1 MKELLEYPR
10 AALTVLLALTSILFL
25 PLAGQ
30 AAPPADLQE
39 RLTDVDSFLSSDSS
53 SEIKTILDDTLDKG
67 VNLYVVFVD
76 DFSGM
81 DSTDWCVASAR
92 NSDVPDSA
100 IVYAVATEAR
110 RYALCQGPTAQVSS
124 GNVARAGEIAA
135 GELSAKPLDN
145 KSVINAT
152 RTLGNELVAKLNDGS
167 GSSSTDSDSSGSTTT
182 IGVAEGLI
190 LFFLLAVIII
200 IITGVSMAFRS
211 RRLKK
216 QRALVEQTAQGRL
229 DQAAVELM
237 NADDEVR
244 AARDDYSFARAQFGE
259 LKTEKFAE
267 ALKKAED
274 LIAQAFVIHK
284 ESENAASEGEKHNI
298 ANRITEL
305 TQEVKTILAD
315 HIQEFSTLRD
325 LESNVDKAIA
335 DLRTRIGEATV
346 QNQRAREEIKT
357 LKLTYSEQ
365 SLRSI
370 LNNPDQASKLLAA
383 ATDAL
388 DTANEHVDSD
398 RSEALFH
405 VNLAQRTFGQAMV
418 QIQEVMDASNDLSQ
432 ARTRLTAAIASISS
446 DIEDVKRLASDDSA
460 FEPLVADAR
469 DAIAAGTA
477 AKKGSGDPLAAL
489 SQLRTAEDALDTA
502 LNPLRDQE
510 ARQTHTEEK
519 LVQRFEEVDD
529 AIQRADVYVST
540 NRGIA
545 SQRSRRLIAEAKR
558 HRDDAARIYKEDS
571 DQAFDL
577 LREAKAEAEASID
590 DIFSGKQSYSSR
602 DSGGI
607 DLGSLILG
615 GILFGGGGSSSSSGS
630 SWGSSSGWGS
640 SGGFSGGFSG
650 GGWSSSGSGS
660 F

>member
-1 MKELLEYPR
+1 MKQLLEYPR
-10 AALTVLLALTSILFL
+10 AVLAVLIALTSILL
-25 PLAGQ
+25 VPVTGY
-30 AAPPADLQE
+30 AAPPANLE
-39 RLTDVDSFLSSDSS
+39 SRLTDVDGFLSSDAT
-53 SEIKTILDDTLDKG
+53 SEIQMILDQTLENG
-67 VNLYVVFVD
+67 INLYVAFTD

-81 DSTDWCVASAR
+81 DSTDWCVISAR
-92 NSDVPDSA
+92 DSDVPDSA

-110 RYALCQGPTAQVSS
+110 RYALCQGPTAEVSS

-135 GELSAKPLDN
+135 RELSAKPLDN
-145 KSVINAT
+145 PSVVNAT
-152 RTLGNELVAKLNDGS
+152 RVLGDELVAKLKGDSETSSTGTTS
-167 GSSSTDSDSSGSTTT
+167 SSSTSDPVGT
-182 IGVAEGLI
+182 
-190 LFFLLAVIII
+190 LAFIVVIVIIFVLVAGI
-200 IITGVSMAFRS
+200 SLAIRS
-211 RRLKK
+211 RRLRK
-216 QRALVEQTAQGRL
+216 QRTLIEQTAQSRL

-244 AARDDYSFARAQFGE
+244 AARDDYAFARAQFGE
-259 LKTEKFAE
+259 LKTEKFAD
-267 ALKKAED
+267 ALKEAED
-274 LIAQAFVIHK
+274 LIARAFVIHK
-284 ESENAASEGEKHNI
+284 ESETAASEGEKHNV

-305 TQEVKTILAD
+305 TQQVKTILAD
-315 HIQEFSTLRD
+315 HIEQFSALRA
-325 LESNVDKAIA
+325 LESNVEKSIA
-335 DLRTRIGEATV
+335 DLRVRIDEATV
-346 QNQRAREEIKT
+346 QNKRAQEEIKS

-370 LNNPDQASKLLAA
+370 LNNPGQASKLLAA

-388 DTANEHVDSD
+388 DTAAEYVESD

-432 ARTRLTAAIASISS
+432 AGTRLTAAIASISS
-446 DIEDVKRLASDDSA
+446 DINDVKRLASDDSA
-460 FEPLVADAR
+460 FVPLVDDAR
-469 DAIAAGTA
+469 AAIAAGTA
-477 AKKGSGDPLAAL
+477 AKNGNGDPLAAL

-502 LNPLRDQE
+502 LDPLRDRE
-510 ARQTHTEEK
+510 TRETHTEHK
-519 LVQRFEEVDD
+519 LIQRFEEVDD

-545 SQRSRRLIAEAKR
+545 SHRSRRLIAEAKR
-558 HRDDAARIYKEDS
+558 HRDDAARIYQEDS
-571 DQAFDL
+571 EKAFDL

-590 DIFSGKQSYSSR
+590 DIFSGHHTYSSR

-607 DLGSLILG
+607 DIGSLILG
-615 GILFGGGGSSSSSGS
+615 GILFGGGSSGGSSSS

>member
-81 DSTDWCVASAR
+81 DSTDWCVSSAR

-388 DTANEHVDSD
+388 DTADEHVDSD

>member
-1 MKELLEYPR
+1 MKQLLEYPR
-10 AALTVLLALTSILFL
+10 TALTVLITLTSIFLL

-39 RLTDVDSFLSSDSS
+39 RLTDVDGFLSNDSVS
-53 SEIKTILDDTLDKG
+53 QVQSILDDTLDKG
-67 VNLYVVFVD
+67 VNLYVVFAD

-145 KSVINAT
+145 ESVINAT

-167 GSSSTDSDSSGSTTT
+167 GSSSTDSDSTTT
-182 IGVAEGLI
+182 IGTAEGLV
-190 LFFLLAVIII
+190 LFFVLAAIIVVV
-200 IITGVSMAFRS
+200 TGVTMAFRS

-216 QRALVEQTAQGRL
+216 QRALIEQTAQGRL

-267 ALKKAED
+267 ALKNAED

-284 ESENAASEGEKHNI
+284 ESETAVSEGEKHNI

-305 TQEVKTILAD
+305 TQEVKTILAE
-315 HIQEFSTLRD
+315 HIKEFSTLRD

-335 DLRTRIGEATV
+335 DLRTRIDEATV
-346 QNQRAREEIKT
+346 QNQRAKEEIKT

-370 LNNPDQASKLLAA
+370 LNNPDQAAKLLAA

-388 DTANEHVDSD
+388 DTAEKHVDSD
-398 RSEALFH
+398 RGESLFH

-418 QIQEVMDASNDLSQ
+418 QIREVMDASNDLSQ

-446 DIEDVKRLASDDSA
+446 DIEDVKRLAPNDEI
-460 FEPLVADAR
+460 FHPLVADAR
-469 DAIAAGTA
+469 EAIAAGTA

-510 ARQTHTEEK
+510 ARQSHTQQK
-519 LVQRFEEVDD
+519 LMERFEEVDD

-571 DQAFDL
+571 DRAFDL

-590 DIFSGKQSYSSR
+590 DIFGGKQSYSSR

-615 GILFGGGGSSSSSGS
+615 GILFGGGGSSGSSS

-650 GGWSSSGSGS
+650 GGWSSSGSSS

>member
-1 MKELLEYPR
+1 MKQLLEYPR
-10 AALTVLLALTSILFL
+10 TALTVLIALTSIFLL

-39 RLTDVDSFLSSDSS
+39 RLTDVDGFLSNDSVS
-53 SEIKTILDDTLDKG
+53 QVQSILDDTLDKG
-67 VNLYVVFVD
+67 VNLYVVFAD

-145 KSVINAT
+145 ESVINAT

-167 GSSSTDSDSSGSTTT
+167 GSSSTDSDSTTT
-182 IGVAEGLI
+182 IGTAEGLV
-190 LFFLLAVIII
+190 LFFVLAAIIVVV
-200 IITGVSMAFRS
+200 TGVTMAFRS

-216 QRALVEQTAQGRL
+216 QRALIEQTAQGRL

-267 ALKKAED
+267 ALKNAED

-284 ESENAASEGEKHNI
+284 ESETAVSEGEKHNI

-305 TQEVKTILAD
+305 TQEVKTILAE
-315 HIQEFSTLRD
+315 HIKEFSTLRD

-335 DLRTRIGEATV
+335 DLRTRIDEATV
-346 QNQRAREEIKT
+346 QNQRAKEEIKT

-370 LNNPDQASKLLAA
+370 LNNPDQAAKLLAA

-388 DTANEHVDSD
+388 DTAEKHVDSD
-398 RSEALFH
+398 RGESLFH

-418 QIQEVMDASNDLSQ
+418 QIREVMDASNDLSQ

-446 DIEDVKRLASDDSA
+446 DIEDVKRLAPNDEI
-460 FEPLVADAR
+460 FHPLVADAR
-469 DAIAAGTA
+469 EAIAAGTA
-477 AKKGSGDPLAAL
+477 AKKGTGDPLAAL

-510 ARQTHTEEK
+510 ARQSHTQQK
-519 LVQRFEEVDD
+519 LMERFEEVDD

-571 DQAFDL
+571 DRAFDL

-590 DIFSGKQSYSSR
+590 DIFGGKQSYSSR

-615 GILFGGGGSSSSSGS
+615 GILFGGGGSSGSSS